1 MKNTFL
7 LIFLLFTT
15 ISLSQIKYEKGY
27 YIDNSNKKV
36 ECFIKNMD
44 WFNNPDYINVRLN
57 ENGDTKNLSIDQI
70 KEFGIYNTSKYV
82 RAKVKMDRSSEIAD
96 KISSNRNPTFNEELL
111 FLNVLVEGDAT
122 LYLYEDHN
130 LKRFFFNKDNDSI
143 KQLVFKSYIIE
154 YSKVGENNHYKQ
166 QLLNNL
172 KCPSIK
178 ISRIKK
184 LDYDKEDLRTL
195 FEDYNNCGKEKTSKS
210 YEDKY
215 KRDLFNLSLRP
226 RLVSSSINFV
236 NELYNYHE
244 IDFGNK
250 TNIDFGI
257 EAELILP
264 FNKNKWS
271 IFIEPTYH
279 SYKNEISFEYS
290 SLFAPARTYQ
300 AEVKYSSIEAPLGIR
315 YSLFLNDESKVFIN
329 IAYVI
334 DTQFK
339 SSYLKIN
346 DEDGSNLTELDL
358 YSDNN
363 WAFGAG
369 YKFLDKYTLE
379 VRYQTSRSVSTNYA
393 NWFSDHESLSLII
406 GYSFL

>member
-1 MKNTFL
+1 M
-7 LIFLLFTT
+7 
-15 ISLSQIKYEKGY
+15 
-27 YIDNSNKKV
+27 
-36 ECFIKNMD
+36 
-44 WFNNPDYINVRLN
+44 
-57 ENGDTKNLSIDQI
+57 
-70 KEFGIYNTSKYV
+70 
-82 RAKVKMDRSSEIAD
+82 
-96 KISSNRNPTFNEELL
+96 
-111 FLNVLVEGDAT
+111 
-122 LYLYEDHN
+122 
-130 LKRFFFNKDNDSI
+130 
-143 KQLVFKSYIIE
+143 
-154 YSKVGENNHYKQ
+154 
-166 QLLNNL
+166 
-172 KCPSIK
+172 
-178 ISRIKK
+178 
-184 LDYDKEDLRTL
+184 RTL

-279 SYKNEISFEYS
+279 SYKNEITFEYS

-329 IAYVI
+329 VAYVI
-334 DTQFK
+334 DTNFK

-393 NWFSDHESLSLII
+393 NWFSDHESFSLII